1 MKKYPIYEVGSFKCN
16 AESGEFYVNTFHNHL
31 QTHPFVEE
39 PHRHSSYLLV
49 FFTQGSGT
57 HEIDFDTFEI
67 HPGSF
72 FVLQPGQ
79 IHNWNLSDDIDGFI
93 VIYAQEVYNLYFG
106 QKNIADYPFYQLTSN
121 KPKWQLNADQ
131 QKQILP
137 YFKSMIAE
145 NGNQNK
151 YSMDKMLNLLDCIHI
166 EIARKYAVSEIH
178 ATHSYNVKIKQFETQ
193 IEKYF
198 RHEKLPS
205 FYASK
210 LSITLK
216 HLNRISNEIL
226 GKTATEVV
234 INRVIL
240 EAKRMLSDKNLS
252 VNEVAEALGYDDY
265 SYFAR
270 VFKKQTGLSPTA
282 FRTPK
287 NNNTIF

>member
-1 MKKYPIYEVGSFKCN
+1 MKKYPVYEVGTFKCSS
-16 AESGEFYVNTFHNHL
+16 ESGEFYVNTFQNHL

-39 PHRHSSYLLV
+39 PHRHNSYLLV
-49 FFTQGSGT
+49 FFTNGSGV
-57 HEIDFDTFEI
+57 HEVDFDTFKI
-67 HPGSF
+67 QPGSL

-106 QKNIADYPFYQLTSN
+106 QKNIEDYPFYQSTFN
-121 KPKWQLNADQ
+121 KPEWQMDSDG

-145 NGNQNK
+145 NENQNK
-151 YSMDKMLNLLDCIHI
+151 YGMDKMLNLLDCIHI
-166 EIARKYAVSEIH
+166 EMARKYAVSEIH
-178 ATHSYNVKIKQFETQ
+178 ATHAYNVKIKQFERE
-193 IEKYF
+193 IE
-198 RHEKLPS
+198 RHFKSEKLPS

-226 GKTATEVV
+226 GKTATEV
-234 INRVIL
+234 ISNRVIL

-252 VNEVAEALGYDDY
+252 VNEVADALGFDDY

-282 FRTPK
+282 FRTSEK
-287 NNNTIF
+287 